1 MPTGYLSVQ
10 THPDHEG
17 LVRIL
22 ASRTH
27 PSGEAG
33 AAAHHPAVRYV
44 ARFRDRDAAM
54 MHVHELLRHRLVDI
68 DDRLYRTELATA
80 IAAIESIDLR
90 HERLY
95 VDPETLQRSGDE
107 IRNRTDVFTRRRL
120 WRDRMFRGMG
130 FVGIALLLFNL
141 LFLSLP

>member
-1 MPTGYLSVQ
+1 MAKS
-10 THPDHEG
+10 
-17 LVRIL
+17 
-22 ASRTH
+22 
-27 PSGEAG
+27 
-33 AAAHHPAVRYV
+33 
-44 ARFRDRDAAM
+44 M
-54 MHVHELLRHRLVDI
+54 VDI